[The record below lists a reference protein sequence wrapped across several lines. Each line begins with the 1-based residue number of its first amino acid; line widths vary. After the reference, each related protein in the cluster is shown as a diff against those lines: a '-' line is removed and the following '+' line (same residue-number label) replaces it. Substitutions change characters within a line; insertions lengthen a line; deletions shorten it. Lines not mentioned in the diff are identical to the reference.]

1 MTGIIFAIIAI
12 ICFTIVFID
21 SVANSNISGAI
32 STLLLIFLNVYLLKL
47 NIDKY
52 IESQETR
59 TTIIKDIKEFSS
71 VREYLKK
78 QKRFKHLNDEDI
90 KIIEDIRN
98 KKWKDLRDKVGSV

>member
-59 TTIIKDIKEFSS
+59 TTIIKNIKEFSVDS
-71 VREYLKK
+71 TLTISGADTTKTYILTY
-78 QKRFKHLNDEDI
+78 
-90 KIIEDIRN
+90 
-98 KKWKDLRDKVGSV
+98 WK

>member
-32 STLLLIFLNVYLLKL
+32 STLLLIFINVLLLKY

-52 IESQETR
+52 IESQETKA
-59 TTIIKDIKEFSS
+59 TIIKDIKEFSVDS
-71 VREYLKK
+71 TLTISGADTTKTYTLTY
-78 QKRFKHLNDEDI
+78 
-90 KIIEDIRN
+90 
-98 KKWKDLRDKVGSV
+98 WK

>member
-1 MTGIIFAIIAI
+1 MTGIILAIVAI

-32 STLLLIFLNVYLLKL
+32 ITLLLIFLNVCLLKL

-59 TTIIKDIKEFSS
+59 TTIVKDIKEFSVDS
-71 VREYLKK
+71 TITISGADTTKTYTLTY
-78 QKRFKHLNDEDI
+78 
-90 KIIEDIRN
+90 
-98 KKWKDLRDKVGSV
+98 WK

>member
-1 MTGIIFAIIAI
+1 MILGIILSIVAI

-52 IESQETR
+52 IESQETQ
-59 TTIIKDIKEFSS
+59 TTIIKDIKEFSVDS
-71 VREYLKK
+71 TITISGADTTKTYTLTY
-78 QKRFKHLNDEDI
+78 
-90 KIIEDIRN
+90 
-98 KKWKDLRDKVGSV
+98 WK

>member
-1 MTGIIFAIIAI
+1 MTGIILAIIAI

-21 SVANSNISGAI
+21 SVTNSNISGAI

-59 TTIIKDIKEFSS
+59 TTIIKDIKEFSVDS
-71 VREYLKK
+71 TLTISGADTTKTYTLTY
-78 QKRFKHLNDEDI
+78 
-90 KIIEDIRN
+90 
-98 KKWKDLRDKVGSV
+98 WK

>member
-32 STLLLIFLNVYLLKL
+32 STLLLIFINVLLLKF

-52 IESQETR
+52 IESQETQ
-59 TTIIKDIKEFSS
+59 TTIIKDIKEFSVDS
-71 VREYLKK
+71 TLTISGADTTKTYTLTY
-78 QKRFKHLNDEDI
+78 
-90 KIIEDIRN
+90 
-98 KKWKDLRDKVGSV
+98 WK